1 MRCPPIW
8 CVKMM
13 FDMFDGSLVVKLLF
27 VWSEAS
33 SFITLTSLNVTYQQ
47 VLECSWYR
55 KDFGESISHQGNP
68 SCRFFV
74 SCFFQRAIWKFVV
87 DSSTEGAGARKASW
101 GPASDDF
108 GRQQRWNTAAYM
120 YIYICIC
127 ICIYIHIYIILHIS
141 TTNHSFAL
149 LSRGPHLL
157 GMLQAFL
164 MARYFLE
171 CTTISKT

>member
-74 SCFFQRAIWKFVV
+74 SCFLPTGDLKIRRRLV
-87 DSSTEGAGARKASW
+87 DWRSW
-101 GPASDDF
+101 
-108 GRQQRWNTAAYM
+108 RQKGQLRPGVRWFWAAANGGIPLHICIYIYMYM
-120 YIYICIC
+120 YIYISTQFY
-127 ICIYIHIYIILHIS
+127 IYLPQTIV
-141 TTNHSFAL
+141 FAL